1 MSAAARVVADGRGRT
16 GRAVAGSP
24 RYTDVV
30 TRVRAELCGLP
41 ESGDVLVGHVAG
53 LIAWAADVRHEK
65 GSVAVPLG
73 SIKTAQWLA
82 GRLPEPA
89 VDLDVDVEVD
99 DPGAV
104 VRIRNPQTVLGR
116 YGYRRGRWMFGSG
129 LLTAL
134 GVARGAV
141 HAAGVFNA
149 RGDLVVPSPSVSAML
164 TVTGIF
170 RRLGID
176 AVPSG
181 GEPRTRVRAN
191 GHDVGDAL
199 ARLGVGDA
207 AGYYRKVREA
217 TTVVRGKGSRS

>member
-1 MSAAARVVADGRGRT
+1 MT
-16 GRAVAGSP
+16 GSP

-30 TRVRAELCGLP
+30 ARVRAELCGLP

-53 LIAWAADVRHEK
+53 LIAWTADVRHEN
-65 GSVAVPLG
+65 GAMAVPLDN
-73 SIKTAQWLA
+73 IKTARWLA
-82 GRLPEPA
+82 SRLPEPA
-89 VDLDVDVEVD
+89 VDVEVD
-99 DPGAV
+99 SPGAV

-116 YGYRRGRWMFGSG
+116 YGYRRGRWMFSHG

-141 HAAGVFNA
+141 HAAGVFTA
-149 RGDLVVPSPSVSAML
+149 RGDLVVPSPTVSSML

-170 RRLGID
+170 RRLRID

-181 GEPRTRVRAN
+181 GVPRTRIRAN
-191 GHDVGDAL
+191 GDDVGSAL
-199 ARLGVGDA
+199 GRLGVDDA

-217 TTVVRGKGSRS
+217 TTVVRGKAPRS